1 MSRWSAADAAN
12 CATGRIHYRVGGTQV
27 AETIKQGMGGSPNDW
42 LHGADS
48 MSTVLSV
55 YHSPAA
61 VLPISVVLFY
71 RVVFR
76 LVRVKNSDI
85 LRSRLF

>member
-1 MSRWSAADAAN
+1 MQLT
-12 CATGRIHYRVGGTQV
+12 CATGRIHYRAGGTQV

-48 MSTVLSV
+48 MSTVLSI

-71 RVVFR
+71 RVACPVPR
-76 LVRVKNSDI
+76 LVGRKI
-85 LRSRLF
+85 RIF